1 MFDQPTCG
9 DTPNVIFSRELR
21 DGRSLCDSQEL
32 SLESGY
38 GLARA
43 LASLSHKQVRA
54 LGLTISGISGQRG
67 STSSAS
73 AALQSSLASKLQAR
87 LPCDGSILYRL
98 TWKTRAT
105 PSGVPICA
113 LRASTARTSVSDF
126 TGWPTPNTPSGGGRS
141 VSTEKMDA
149 TGRTSDGKKHTA
161 SLDHAVKFAGWPTPM
176 AGTPAQNGNN
186 AAGNSDFTRKTME
199 LAGWPTTTAAL
210 ADKGVMRSKGAD
222 LAAVAS
228 LTGWATPA
236 ARHYRSES
244 ATPEFNAERWS
255 HSRGKPLSA
264 ESLLSGTP
272 APMESCA
279 RLALNPAHSRW
290 LMGYPATWCEASPNW
305 DGWQD
310 AQAAIAELASRATAT
325 PSTQESRP
333 SS

>member
-1 MFDQPTCG
+1 MFDQPTCV
-9 DTPNVIFSRELR
+9 DTPSAISSRALEA
-21 DGRSLCDSQEL
+21 GRSLCDSQEL
-32 SLESGY
+32 SLESGC

-43 LASLSHKQVRA
+43 LASLSHKQVKD

-87 LPCDGSILYRL
+87 LRCDGSILYRL

-113 LRASTARTSVSDF
+113 LRASTARTSVRGF
-126 TGWPTPNTPSGGGRS
+126 TGWPTPNTPSGGRS

-149 TGRTSDGKKHTA
+149 TGRTADGKKHTA
-161 SLDHAVKFAGWPTPM
+161 SLEHAVKFAGWVSPT
-176 AGTPAQNGNN
+176 AQDHSRG
-186 AAGNSDFTRKTME
+186 SLPPRPQDT
-199 LAGWPTTTAAL
+199 
-210 ADKGVMRSKGAD
+210 GVPLSQQ
-222 LAAVAS
+222 VT

-236 ARHYRSES
+236 ARDYRSES

-290 LMGYPATWCEASPNW
+290 LQGYPATWCEASPNW
-305 DGWQD
+305 DDWQS
-310 AQAAIAELASRATAT
+310 AQAKIAELGFQVTAT
-325 PSTQESRP
+325 PSTQG
-333 SS
+333 